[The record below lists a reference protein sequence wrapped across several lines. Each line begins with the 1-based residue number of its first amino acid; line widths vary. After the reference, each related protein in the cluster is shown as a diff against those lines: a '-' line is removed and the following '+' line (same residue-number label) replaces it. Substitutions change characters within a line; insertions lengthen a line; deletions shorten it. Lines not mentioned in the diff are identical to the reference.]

1 MEERQGDGVEK
12 PPLVV
17 GISGASGVDIAWTLL
32 EIARAQG
39 VPVHLV
45 ISEAG
50 ARTIAEESR
59 HALGEFRALADAV
72 PSNRDIG
79 APIAS
84 GGFATLGMI
93 VVPCSMRSLA
103 EIAHGLSS
111 TLLTRAADVTLKER
125 RPLVLAVRESPLHL
139 GHLRN
144 MVAATET
151 GAIIA
156 PPVPAFYQLPADL
169 DDLIRQT
176 AARLLS
182 LVGIEVPELRR
193 WPAAA
198 PSQD

>member
-1 MEERQGDGVEK
+1 MKETDGSTTAG

-17 GISGASGVDIAWTLL
+17 GISGASGVDIARALL
-32 EIARAQG
+32 ALARARSI
-39 VPVHLV
+39 PVHLV
-45 ISEAG
+45 ISQAG
-50 ARTIAEESR
+50 ARTIAEESDHR
-59 HALGEFRALADAV
+59 IEDFRALADV
-72 PSNRDIG
+72 VHSDRDIG

-151 GAIIA
+151 GAIVA
-156 PPVPAFYQLPADL
+156 PPVPAFYQRPADL
-169 DDLIRQT
+169 DDLVRQT

-182 LVGIEVPELRR
+182 LVGVEVPELRR
-193 WPAAA
+193 WPSCA
-198 PSQD
+198 PD

>member
-1 MEERQGDGVEK
+1 MNDRQDGEGGAL
-12 PPLVV
+12 PLVV
-17 GISGASGVDIAWTLL
+17 GISGASGVDLAHALL
-32 EIARAQG
+32 DLARAQA
-39 VPVHLV
+39 VRIHLV

-59 HALGEFRALADAV
+59 HALDEFRALADV
-72 PSNRDIG
+72 VHSNRDIG

-111 TLLTRAADVTLKER
+111 TLLARAADVTLKER

-151 GAIIA
+151 GAVIA
-156 PPVPAFYQLPADL
+156 PPVPAFYQHPTDL

-182 LVGIEVPELRR
+182 LVGVEVPELRR
-193 WPAAA
+193 WPASA
-198 PSQD
+198 PS